1 MRPDGLR
8 RQRLTGGRP
17 AGHGA
22 GDVQPA
28 WAPDGPRLAFVRT
41 SKPSPDRSRIYL
53 LDVAGGRATALTPGG
68 RQIQSIDPAW
78 SPDGRQIAYTRWN
91 SRGEVGE
98 NAIVVAQADGSGE
111 RVLRRVG
118 LDGQPDVMGQPA
130 WSPDGAQILYT
141 RYTTDRRHNFRPSL
155 HVMDAA
161 TGDSRPLAGD
171 AADGA
176 WSPDGRRIAFSGVR
190 DGNGK
195 WCYEQCFISGEIY
208 VMESDGTNLER
219 LTRNRG
225 NDAAPSWSPDGS
237 RIVFESNRNVRDAP
251 PSQGTEIYSIRA
263 DGSCLTWLTNGSPS
277 SGDPAWRGSAF
288 SPAQVGACGPVR
300 RPPLVDVDVEALR
313 ASDRHPAYWL
323 GNRHGSLLLG
333 SAQGYEVGR
342 RSLRTYAFFY
352 DDCALYDVRSCRR
365 GLQLQ
370 EDSVCSRQTTL
381 AALARPHY
389 RGGIAWRHGGRLL
402 VSVGRDV
409 VRVLTGGTQVT
420 IFSQDGAA
428 AELAGPGCSRP
439 STLCASSEGRGR
451 RCRLRPCRGSC
462 SPSWI
467 GRSSPTLA
475 RDRSRPPRTSWD
487 SRPGR
492 PAAACGSRVP
502 SMPCRRSA
510 PPAARGADRSA
521 PAAGYGDGPGARR
534 SSSTVWN
541 HLKRVIRPAR
551 RLNRCPISSLNGT
564 ALARPLPVDCVTT
577 ATSSPMEVIS
587 TTPEWKSVKSER
599 SRSNAPRKAFAP
611 ARVPVSAASAGL
623 TNSTSSSHKLII
635 RSRSPALST
644 A

>member
-1 MRPDGLR
+1 MTRWDALCSAAAVAGLALALSSCQDGRPARPAGKTVGIPSGIAFSFGGRIHLMRPDGLR

-22 GDVQPA
+22 GDVQAA
-28 WAPDGPRLAFVRT
+28 WAPDGRRLAFVRT

-420 IFSQDGAA
+420 IFSQDEGGGGTRRPRLLAA
-428 AELAGPGCSRP
+428 VHALRQ
-439 STLCASSEGRGR
+439 LGR
-451 RCRLRPCRGSC
+451 
-462 SPSWI
+462 
-467 GRSSPTLA
+467 
-475 RDRSRPPRTSWD
+475 
-487 SRPGR
+487 
-492 PAAACGSRVP
+492 
-502 SMPCRRSA
+502 
-510 PPAARGADRSA
+510 
-521 PAAGYGDGPGARR
+521 
-534 SSSTVWN
+534 
-541 HLKRVIRPAR
+541 
-551 RLNRCPISSLNGT
+551 
-564 ALARPLPVDCVTT
+564 
-577 ATSSPMEVIS
+577 
-587 TTPEWKSVKSER
+587 
-599 SRSNAPRKAFAP
+599 PRKALPPP
-611 ARVPVSAASAGL
+611 ALPRELLAELDRAQLSHARTGSIAAAADQLGL
-623 TNSTSSSHKLII
+623 TTGQTRRRL
-635 RSRSPALST
+635 RLARALDALPQVGT
-644 A
+644 ARCPRR